1 MNQYQMNNIENNYD
15 GLMGIEG
22 EKRGVYYI
30 LDEDRNGI
38 VICGEKGMTLLNKE
52 QALSVSKEL
61 KSILDL
67 YFW

>member
-1 MNQYQMNNIENNYD
+1 MNQYQMNNIENNYE

-30 LDEDRNGI
+30 LDEDRTGI

-52 QALSVSKEL
+52 QALSVPKEL

-67 YFW
+67 YF

>member
-1 MNQYQMNNIENNYD
+1 MNQYQMNNIENNYE

-67 YFW
+67 YF